1 MIRQIICVFSAALL
15 LGSAAHAAG
24 YKVGDISISEAH
36 ARATVASQPS
46 GAAYLTLENSGAA
59 ADRLVGV
66 SSPVAGSAEIHTM
79 SMDGDV
85 MRMRE
90 VGTLPLAPAA
100 KIAMKPGAG
109 YHIMLMGLKKPLL
122 EGDTFALT
130 LDFEKAGRIEV
141 PVTVGGKQAKPAAHG
156 H

>member
-1 MIRQIICVFSAALL
+1 MIRQLICVFSAALL

-24 YKVGDISISEAH
+24 HKAGDISISEAH
-36 ARATVASQPS
+36 ARPTVAGQPS
-46 GAAYLTLENSGAA
+46 GAAYLTLENRGAA

-66 SSPVAGSAEIHTM
+66 SSPVAKSAAIHAM
-79 SMDGDV
+79 AMEGDV

-90 VGTLPLAPAA
+90 AGALPLAPAA

-109 YHIMLMGLKKPLL
+109 YHVMLIGLKKPLL

-130 LDFEKAGRIEV
+130 LEFETAGRIEV
-141 PVTVGGKQAKPAAHG
+141 PVTVGARQAKPAGHG